1 MGAVIAP
8 IIALAATAWLALL
21 VVSPFGPTW
30 LAALTYTVGSFI
42 CHQLPERS
50 FHLGGFQIP
59 VCARCL
65 GIYAGFAVAAW
76 TCVAAL
82 PRPSIVHR
90 NLTTR
95 AARSVFVVSALPTAI
110 SLGLEW
116 TGIWGGS
123 NIVRSIAG
131 SALGIGVAF
140 VVMSVVA
147 TLHYSGCEPRRRT
160 EPSQLPPP
168 I

>member
-1 MGAVIAP
+1 MIAP
-8 IIALAATAWLALL
+8 IIALAASAWLALL
-21 VVSPFGPTW
+21 VASPAGPTW
-30 LAALTYTVGSFI
+30 LAALTYSVGSFV

-50 FHLGGFQIP
+50 FHLAGFQIP

-76 TCVAAL
+76 TFVAASL
-82 PRPSIVHR
+82 SPTSVAHR
-90 NLTTR
+90 NMTTR
-95 AARSVFVVSALPTAI
+95 VARWVFVVSALPTAI
-110 SLGLEW
+110 TLVLEW
-116 TGIWGGS
+116 SGIWRGS
-123 NIVRSIAG
+123 NIVRAIAG
-131 SALGIGVAF
+131 SALGIGIAF